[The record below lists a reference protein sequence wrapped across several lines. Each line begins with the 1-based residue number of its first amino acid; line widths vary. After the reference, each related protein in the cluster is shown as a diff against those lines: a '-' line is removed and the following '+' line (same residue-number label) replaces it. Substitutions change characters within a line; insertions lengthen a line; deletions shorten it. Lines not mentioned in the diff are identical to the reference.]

1 VQPSFRARA
10 DWPPTTAHARSIGDV
25 SVFSEVSMTGGIP
38 VVDLQPKVT
47 LYNQED
53 QPFFAVSSTTG
64 FCTIRGMIDI
74 PIGTRIKEQRLRVGL
89 NQSELGRALGISP
102 QAVQKWEDGKSSPR
116 NNKLPELAAA
126 LSTSVRE
133 LIRGTAL
140 EGIAESDG
148 KKDVSGGRVFPQRS
162 ARKSAPTDRSGLV
175 PLISWEQ
182 AAEWGQKLTTENVEA
197 EDWLRCPF
205 DHGKEAFVAEVTGES
220 NYEPTGRKSYAPGEL
235 VYVDPNK
242 EPGNRSMVVVR
253 VDREER
259 ATLKQLLMDEGGT
272 RLLRTLN
279 PNWPTHKAAP
289 LPENARIIGV
299 VLGKWVP
306 E

>member
-1 VQPSFRARA
+1 MV
-10 DWPPTTAHARSIGDV
+10 DD
-25 SVFSEVSMTGGIP
+25 P
-38 VVDLQPKVT
+38 VVDLQLKVT
-47 LYNQED
+47 PYNHQD
-53 QPFFAVSSTTG
+53 QPLFAVPSTTG
-64 FCTIRGMIDI
+64 FCTIRGMSDI
-74 PIGTRIKEQRLRVGL
+74 NIGTRIREQRIRVGL

-148 KKDVSGGRVFPQRS
+148 KKDVSGGRVFPHRS
-162 ARKSAPTDRSGLV
+162 AKHGASKERSGLV

-205 DHGKEAFVAEVTGES
+205 DHGSEAFVAEVTGES
-220 NYEPTGRKSYAPGEL
+220 NYDPGGPKSYAPGEL
-235 VYVDPNK
+235 VYVDPAR
-242 EPGNRSMVVVR
+242 EVANRSMVVVR
-253 VDREER
+253 IDREER
-259 ATLKQLLMDEGGT
+259 ATLKQVLMDEGGT

-279 PNWPTHKAAP
+279 PNWPTHKATP
-289 LPENARIIGV
+289 LPEAARIVGV
-299 VLGKWVP
+299 VIGKWVP

>member
-1 VQPSFRARA
+1 MV
-10 DWPPTTAHARSIGDV
+10 DD
-25 SVFSEVSMTGGIP
+25 P

-47 LYNQED
+47 PYNYED
-53 QPFFAVSSTTG
+53 QPLFAVPSTTG
-64 FCTIRGMIDI
+64 FCTIRGMSDI
-74 PIGTRIKEQRLRVGL
+74 TIGTRIKEQRLRAGL

-148 KKDVSGGRVFPQRS
+148 KNDVSGGRVSPLRG
-162 ARKSAPTDRSGLV
+162 ARQGASKERSGLV

-182 AAEWGQKLTTENVEA
+182 AAEWGQKLTTANVEA

-205 DHGKEAFVAEVTGES
+205 DHGSEAFVAEVTGES
-220 NYEPTGRKSYAPGEL
+220 NFDPGGPKSYAPGEL
-235 VYVDPNK
+235 VYVDPAK
-242 EPGNRSMVVVR
+242 EPANRSMVVVR
-253 VDREER
+253 IDREER
-259 ATLKQLLMDEGGT
+259 ASLRQLLTDESGT
-272 RLLRTLN
+272 RILRTLN
-279 PNWPTHKAAP
+279 PNWPTHKASAM
-289 LPENARIIGV
+289 PENARIIGV
-299 VLGKWVP
+299 VIGKFVP

>member
-1 VQPSFRARA
+1 M
-10 DWPPTTAHARSIGDV
+10 TV
-25 SVFSEVSMTGGIP
+25 SVP

-47 LYNQED
+47 PYNQED
-53 QPFFAVSSTTG
+53 QPFFAVPSTTD
-64 FCTIRGMIDI
+64 FCTIRGMSEIT
-74 PIGTRIKEQRLRVGL
+74 IGTRIKEQRIRIGL

-133 LIRGTAL
+133 LIRGTTL
-140 EGIAESDG
+140 EGIADSNVKNNVIEG
-148 KKDVSGGRVFPQRS
+148 KVAPLRS
-162 ARKSAPTDRSGLV
+162 ARRGAPPERNGLV

-182 AAEWGQKLTTENVEA
+182 AAEWGQKVNTENVDA

-205 DHGKEAFVAEVTGES
+205 DHGQEAFVAEVTGES
-220 NYEPTGRKSYAPGEL
+220 NYDPSGPKSYAPGEL
-235 VYVDPNK
+235 VYVDPSK
-242 EPGNRSMVVVR
+242 PPANRSMVVVR

-272 RLLRTLN
+272 RLLRSLN
-279 PNWPTHKAAP
+279 PNWPNRVAP
-289 LPENARIIGV
+289 MPENARVVGV